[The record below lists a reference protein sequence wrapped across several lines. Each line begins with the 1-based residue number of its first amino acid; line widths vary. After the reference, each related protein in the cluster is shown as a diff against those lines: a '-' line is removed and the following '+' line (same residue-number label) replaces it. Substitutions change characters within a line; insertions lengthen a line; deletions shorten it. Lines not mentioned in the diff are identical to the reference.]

1 MEKTL
6 NQLMKE
12 LEIIAQEHRQINE
25 FFQGDF
31 LDAISRDSAQYPLMV
46 ATLQPGGM
54 AEGYVRVNVVLTIC
68 DKYNLQEYRQMNE
81 VHSDCLSICSDIK
94 TTMLQYRW
102 TEFSDLLSEIASDP
116 FINRGQDMV
125 AGWTMNV
132 AFTIYDNEDWCAIPY
147 DDYDFENGF
156 TPTPGGDCD
165 PASYVVQYE
174 NGDPISSGSIASGA
188 SALIEV
194 PNCTAPVGAT
204 LMRTG
209 QITVYRTGD
218 DADTSS
224 EGRATDFYT
233 LASNNPFG
241 NTNRFTDELGGQTY
255 TNSIIIDW
263 STYDNVAETVLGYS
277 LSIGTNTW
285 DNAIDNALAHSV
297 GTYTSGWRLVNVY
310 ELMNICRWD
319 ASITYVLNYSP
330 FNIAA
335 SNVLTSTTAPN
346 NTSNMVYKA
355 AANAFTTGSK
365 TAVSGLIIPVR
376 TFTVSGTTLT

>member
-54 AEGYVRVNVVLTIC
+54 DEGYVRVNVVLTIC

-81 VHSDCLSICSDIK
+81 VHSDCLSICNDIK

-194 PNCTAPVGAT
+194 PNCNAPVGAT
-204 LMRTG
+204 IIKTD
-209 QITVYRTGD
+209 QNTSYRTGD
-218 DADTSS
+218 DGDLQ

-255 TNSIIIDW
+255 TNDIVIDW
-263 STYDNVAETVLGYS
+263 STYDNVAETVLGYTRNFVTNG
-277 LSIGTNTW
+277 LNWNTSI
-285 DNAIDNALAHSV
+285 DACLAYSV
-297 GTYTSGWRLVNVY
+297 ATFTSGWKMPNIR
-310 ELMNICRWD
+310 ELTHIK
-319 ASITYVLNYSP
+319 SIDNGMTYSP
-330 FNIAA
+330 FN
-335 SNVLTSTTAPN
+335 LTPSIVIFSSTNDSTTCSIAGSSGGTN
-346 NTSNMVYKA
+346 FSGQSNKTTTTSRRA
-355 AANAFTTGSK
+355 IA
-365 TAVSGLIIPVR
+365 VR
-376 TFTVSGTTLT
+376 TFTVSGTSLT

>member
-204 LMRTG
+204 LMKTG
-209 QITVYRTGD
+209 QTTSYRTGD
-218 DADTSS
+218 DGDIEA
-224 EGRATDFYT
+224 GRETDFFT
-233 LASNNPFG
+233 LASNNPFS
-241 NTNRFTDELGGQTY
+241 TLDRFTDELGGQTY
-255 TNSIIIDW
+255 TNDIVIDW
-263 STYDNVAETVLGYS
+263 STYDNVAETVLGYTRNFVTNGKNWND
-277 LSIGTNTW
+277 SI
-285 DNAIDNALAHSV
+285 DDCFAYSV
-297 GTYTSGWRLVNVY
+297 GTFTSGWKMPNIRELVH
-310 ELMNICRWD
+310 IK
-319 ASITYVLNYSP
+319 SIDNGITYSP
-330 FNIAA
+330 FNFTGALVIFSSTNDSSSCSFAG
-335 SNVLTSTTAPN
+335 SSGGTNFSGSTSKTT
-346 NTSNMVYKA
+346 
-355 AANAFTTGSK
+355 TTGRRAI
-365 TAVSGLIIPVR
+365 AVRI
-376 TFTVSGTTLT
+376 FTVSGTSLT